1 MSFRIARLCGWALL
15 MFIAGV
21 ATVLLRGVID
31 PLLPA
36 GDWHGLLSGL
46 FAVAMWL
53 SLTWLLRNFARY
65 QLTEF
70 FLLPWWLRQG

>member
-1 MSFRIARLCGWALL
+1 
-15 MFIAGV
+15 
-21 ATVLLRGVID
+21 VID

-46 FAVAMWL
+46 FAVA
-53 SLTWLLRNFARY
+53 TWLLMTWRLRHFARY

-70 FLLPWWLRQG
+70 FLLPWWLHQR